1 MAKILCAIRGGE
13 ASHRLQD
20 IAIELAKE
28 TGDEIVFLYV
38 VNIEFVE
45 TTSITMRESVS
56 LEMEKLGEFLLLIAL
71 EKANKEGVV
80 ASQLIRHGN
89 LREEFEIAASAPDI
103 LKVLLGKPGE
113 GGYFSLAILE
123 SLAAEIAEKCHVEVL
138 IR

>member
-103 LKVLLGKPGE
+103 LKVLFGKPGE